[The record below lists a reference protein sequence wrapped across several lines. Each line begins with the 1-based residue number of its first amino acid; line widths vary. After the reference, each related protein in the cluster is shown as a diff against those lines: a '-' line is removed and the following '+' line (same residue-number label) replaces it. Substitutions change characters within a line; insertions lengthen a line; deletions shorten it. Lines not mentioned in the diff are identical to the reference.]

1 MANEDAGKGTGSGA
15 GDGGAGGGGAGD
27 GGAGGAGAAAAAEAA
42 RAAASAAAAAAAGKG
57 EGSGD
62 AGKGDAGAA
71 DDKGGKKDPG
81 WNETWRQDY
90 AGKDEKLLKR
100 LERYA
105 SPKAALD
112 ALIAAQNKI
121 SSGEVKRSLP
131 DKPTAEELTEYRKDN
146 GIPDKPEG
154 YLENLPNGLVIGDDD
169 KPLFESFVKGL
180 HDLNSD
186 PKIAAYAVKWY
197 NDFRETEITK
207 QAERDEVNKS
217 STEDALRAEW
227 GNDYRTN
234 VNSIHGLLD
243 AAQPEVAEAVLNA
256 RMADGTA
263 LLNNPQVMRWLT
275 SMAREINPV
284 HSIVPGSGGGT
295 GAMGSIGDEIG
306 KIETYMKNER
316 AKYNKDTKAQE
327 RLRELYDARSKL
339 QSRSAA

>member
-1 MANEDAGKGTGSGA
+1 MANEDAGKGTGSAGAGA

-27 GGAGGAGAAAAAEAA
+27 AGSAAAAAEAA
-42 RAAASAAAAAAAGKG
+42 RAAAGAAAAAAAGKG
-57 EGSGD
+57 SGGEGD
-62 AGKGDAGAA
+62 AGAGAGAA

-121 SSGEVKRSLP
+121 SSGEVKHSLP
-131 DKPTAEELTEYRKDN
+131 DKPTAEELTEYRKEH

-154 YLENLPNGLVIGDDD
+154 YLENLPNGLVIGDED

-217 STEDALRAEW
+217 ATEDALRAEW

-275 SMAREINPV
+275 SVAREINPV
-284 HSIVPGSGGGT
+284 HSIVPGSGSGT
-295 GAMGSIGDEIG
+295 GAMGSISEEIG
-306 KIETYMKNER
+306 RLEKYMKDER
-316 AKYNKDTKAQE
+316 PKYNKDTKAQE
-327 RLRELYDARSKL
+327 RLRELYDARGKL
-339 QSRSAA
+339 SARSAA